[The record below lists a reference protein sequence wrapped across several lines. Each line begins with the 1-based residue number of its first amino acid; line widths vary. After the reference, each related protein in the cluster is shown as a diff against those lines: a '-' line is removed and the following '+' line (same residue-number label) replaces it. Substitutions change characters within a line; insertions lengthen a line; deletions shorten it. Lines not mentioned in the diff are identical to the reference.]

1 MKRDMKIKK
10 RRITPAMKAAHKLTD
25 EEVTYWDSLSVT
37 DQEDHYTTAVA
48 DLRATV
54 LQENTGGQIGLRG
67 VYGKGAA
74 LAQAVSHALSFSPD
88 ELKRCRDEDAQR
100 REDRANELHIC
111 IECGKPAP
119 ERYSLVMMGGPA
131 ACFPCAREYN
141 MPMAPA
147 ETEAERLTLAGI
159 RSEATG

>member
-1 MKRDMKIKK
+1 MKK
-10 RRITPAMKAAHKLTD
+10 RHVTPAMKAAHDLTD
-25 EEVTYWDSLSVT
+25 KEVAYWNGLSAS
-37 DQEDHYTTAVA
+37 DQERRYTAAVS

-74 LAQAVSHALSFSPD
+74 LAEAVSQAFSSSPH
-88 ELKRCRDEDAQR
+88 ELKRHREEDAQR
-100 REDRANELHIC
+100 REDRANELHTC

-119 ERYSLVMMGGPA
+119 ERYSLVLGGAA

-147 ETEAERLTLAGI
+147 ETEAERVALAGI
-159 RSEATG
+159 R